1 MSDKTNKERL
11 QDNNIELQ
19 NIKTGIDNLPEYQD
33 IEPIYANESFS
44 LKQLNLAYA
53 NNIVLISNL
62 DNKYISYYISKSN
75 PYYHYIAKINDNG
88 SLTQLYYR
96 QEGSDG
102 NLMSIELLDYDDN
115 YLYIYDRKT
124 NYGQQRNG
132 WKIQRF
138 NLSNNTIES
147 NIYYTAPIEYYVYH
161 YGQHSFNNLGN
172 GYIQCD
178 TNNYPIYKLD
188 AKNKTC
194 VKALTCTN
202 KQTFGYVFTA
212 NIIASSGNSNG
223 VAYTI
228 FKHLITGVEQ
238 KLNININQVNA
249 ILFDNSMIVRNNNL
263 YMFNE
268 NLTIGELVKE
278 NVIEDYS
285 ANNTMLFNIYP
296 NYYMD
301 YLRGKLYYYNNVTN
315 IFEKVLNTSGV
326 WKQEQYKYKCYLAKY
341 CVNNSFFALIEANNS
356 SNIIGYKYNGI
367 TMMLPNGLSV
377 SSDKLLTG
385 SYLYNKFNVGVA
397 GTMPNNGVLNYT
409 PTTSQQTI
417 PTGYTSGGTIGA
429 IDYSGQGALSP
440 QDTATA
446 EAQIE
451 DLFGEGE

>member
-1 MSDKTNKERL
+1 
-11 QDNNIELQ
+11 
-19 NIKTGIDNLPEYQD
+19 
-33 IEPIYANESFS
+33 
-44 LKQLNLAYA
+44 
-53 NNIVLISNL
+53 
-62 DNKYISYYISKSN
+62 
-75 PYYHYIAKINDNG
+75 
-88 SLTQLYYR
+88 
-96 QEGSDG
+96 
-102 NLMSIELLDYDDN
+102 
-115 YLYIYDRKT
+115 
-124 NYGQQRNG
+124 
-132 WKIQRF
+132 
-138 NLSNNTIES
+138 
-147 NIYYTAPIEYYVYH
+147 
-161 YGQHSFNNLGN
+161 
-172 GYIQCD
+172 
-178 TNNYPIYKLD
+178 
-188 AKNKTC
+188 
-194 VKALTCTN
+194 
-202 KQTFGYVFTA
+202 
-212 NIIASSGNSNG
+212 
-223 VAYTI
+223 
-228 FKHLITGVEQ
+228 
-238 KLNININQVNA
+238 
-249 ILFDNSMIVRNNNL
+249 
-263 YMFNE
+263 MFNE